1 MGSRLEAKSSE
12 VRKRIENHTF
22 HGEDGEEYEGSKFGG
37 FSDYFRRKKQKLQ
50 NLDAQIRAEAT
61 NKPPIFRGVVCHVN
75 GYTQP
80 SLNDLHTMIVQ
91 HSGGFLQYLDGKTM
105 VTHIIASNLTP
116 KKREEFK
123 RYRIVKPA
131 WVVDSVK
138 AGKLLPWNEY
148 RVLDEGVAQRVLG
161 FDNGQVVSQ
170 ASKRTQGYRE
180 QTDASWYTSQLKSTA
195 TNTEAKGKAAFRS
208 TSPIAEPSAEDI
220 EDDDEF
226 DLPEITSS
234 VEEALREADR
244 SHSDHKSDDV
254 VQTSPP
260 TSPPAVAKAIKERE
274 VQADD
279 NHQSI
284 DGETQQRDS
293 EAKPA
298 QKSALLPRQGSQ
310 EPSYTHSLI
319 RDSAILKSIPQ
330 AELAAMTAEQHNA
343 LLLSDPKIRAS
354 TVVNPAFLEQYY
366 RESRLHHLS
375 TWKADL
381 KSQLQALAAQASSSQ
396 KATVK
401 RPAGSRRY
409 VMHVDFDSFFAAI
422 SLKKCPPEWKELPA
436 AVAHGGGSGSE
447 IASCNYP
454 AREHGVK
461 NGMWMKRAQE
471 MCPDLKVLPYD
482 FPAYE
487 DASRAFYAAILNL
500 GGIVQSVSIDE
511 ALVDISSLC
520 AAEDDGE
527 GKADELGNRVRTEV
541 LEKTGCAVSVGI
553 GGNILLAKLAL
564 RKAKP
569 AGQFQ
574 LKPDD
579 VLDFIGELE
588 VQRLPGVAGSTG
600 AKLEGIGVKL
610 IRDLRAVSKEMLCR
624 TLGPKQGAKFYD
636 YARGI
641 DKTEVGDSVVRK
653 SVSAEV
659 NWGVRFETHEQV
671 DEFMHGLCGELN
683 RRLVKEGVKGSLVTV
698 KVMRRAKDA
707 PLDPPKH
714 LGHGKCDVFNK
725 SKALGVA
732 THDPVI
738 LAKEAIAMLKSFG
751 ISPGEL
757 RGIGVQMQ
765 KLEPFKLGGAGVGH
779 GSQRRLHF
787 NAGPAP
793 GKTAEDDAIQDD
805 GKTPEKARF
814 LDVNRPS
821 AALKPVET
829 PITPS
834 KKPLNMMGTQFIMPT
849 QVDPAVLAELP
860 MDIRA
865 RLAKQTA
872 TKAKGALFG
881 GGATKSNRS
890 TTPPAFAE
898 SQFVIP
904 TQVDSV
910 VLAALPAEIRARLTR
925 PNKADPPNVA
935 EKVASSASH
944 KSPATF
950 LPTHSQIDPT
960 ILSALPEDVRNE
972 IRQHYNIASTP
983 VAHAP
988 RRPEQALLPQ
998 SPRKNRT
1005 LPPAPRPVAKRGR
1018 GRPRGSL
1025 NVNRSLRESSSTLT
1039 QSNFIARSAG
1049 QATVEED
1056 ETIDPEVL
1064 AQLPEDLKQEILAQQ
1079 RQARLQRTGGIDTS
1093 LFQQRG
1099 AKAKAAAVAAA
1110 SATLEKHVVRLP
1122 PKARKPEF
1130 TSGGLKE
1137 LGQLRAA
1144 ISAWFRE
1151 FEDEGP
1157 HEDDVSSLGTYLK
1170 AVVGDER
1177 DLEKAVKIV
1186 AWLEWVVKEAEG
1198 AEEWQEA
1205 VGVLREAV
1213 KCAAKERGMGSVR
1226 FE

>member
-1 MGSRLEAKSSE
+1 MGSRLEEKSKA

-22 HGEDGEEYEGSKFGG
+22 QGEDGEEYEGSKFGG

-50 NLDAQIRAEAT
+50 NLDAQIRSEAVD
-61 NKPPIFRGVVCHVN
+61 KPQIFRGVVCHVN

-80 SLNDLHTMIVQ
+80 SLNDLHTLIVQ
-91 HSGGFLQYLDGKTM
+91 HGGGFLQYLDGKTM

-116 KKREEFK
+116 KKKEEFR

-148 RVLDEGVAQRVLG
+148 RVLDEGVAQKVLG
-161 FDNGQVVSQ
+161 FDGGQVVSQ
-170 ASKRTQGYRE
+170 VNRKTQGYRE

-195 TNTEAKGKAAFRS
+195 VDGKGKAAFKS
-208 TSPIAEPSAEDI
+208 TQAEAPPPAEDI
-220 EDDDEF
+220 DDDDEF
-226 DLPEITSS
+226 GLPEITSS
-234 VEEALREADR
+234 VEEALREAER
-244 SHSDHKSDDV
+244 SHSDHRSDDAI
-254 VQTSPP
+254 QTSPP
-260 TSPPAVAKAIKERE
+260 TSPPAVPEAAVE
-274 VQADD
+274 VEIPEEIT
-279 NHQSI
+279 NEELKH
-284 DGETQQRDS
+284 ETLHVPS
-293 EAKPA
+293 EAD
-298 QKSALLPRQGSQ
+298 QTSHSLESALLPRQGSQ

-319 RDSAILKSIPQ
+319 RDSAILNSIPQ

-396 KATVK
+396 KASVK
-401 RPAGSRRY
+401 RRTDGRRY

-422 SLKKCPPEWKELPA
+422 SLKKCPPEWKLLPA

-454 AREHGVK
+454 ARDHGVK

-471 MCPDLKVLPYD
+471 MCPNLKVLPYD

-487 DASRAFYAAILNL
+487 DASRAFYAAILDL

-511 ALVDISSLC
+511 ALVDVSSLC
-520 AAEDDGE
+520 SGDSGE
-527 GKADELGNRVRTEV
+527 SRADELGSRVRAQV
-541 LEKTGCAVSVGI
+541 MEKTGCAVSVGI

-569 AGQFQ
+569 AGQYQ
-574 LKPDD
+574 LRPED
-579 VLDFIGELE
+579 VLEFIGELE

-600 AKLEGIGVKL
+600 AKFEAIGVKL
-610 IRDLRAVSKEMLCR
+610 IKDLRAVSREMLCK

-659 NWGVRFETHEQV
+659 NWGVRFETHQQV

-683 RRLVKEGVKGSLVTV
+683 RRLVKESVKGSLVTV

-725 SKALGVA
+725 SKSLGVA
-732 THDPVI
+732 THDPAV
-738 LAKEAIAMLKSFG
+738 LAKEAIAMLKSFN

-765 KLEPFKLGGAGVGH
+765 KLEPIKLGAAGGDQ
-779 GSQRRLHF
+779 GSQRRLQF

-793 GKTAEDDAIQDD
+793 PQENEDDTIQDD
-805 GKTPEKARF
+805 IKTPEKAR
-814 LDVNRPS
+814 VPTANRPS
-821 AALKPVET
+821 AAFR
-829 PITPS
+829 PIEPPSTPS
-834 KKPLNMMGTQFIMPT
+834 KKLLNTMGTQFVMPT

-865 RLAKQTA
+865 KFAKQSAAQAKVSMFDNVAPKANSVTA
-872 TKAKGALFG
+872 AA
-881 GGATKSNRS
+881 
-890 TTPPAFAE
+890 PFAE
-898 SQFVIP
+898 SQFLIP
-904 TQVDSV
+904 TQVDPA
-910 VLAALPAEIRARLTR
+910 VLAELPAEIRAKLTR
-925 PNKADPPNVA
+925 PNKINAPAAD
-935 EKVASSASH
+935 EKADALSRPH
-944 KSPATF
+944 SPTAF

-972 IRQHYNIASTP
+972 ILQHYKSVPSNPPSKRA
-983 VAHAP
+983 
-988 RRPEQALLPQ
+988 EQALLPQ
-998 SPRKNRT
+998 SPRKART
-1005 LPPAPRPVAKRGR
+1005 LPPPRPVAKRGR

-1025 NVNRSLRESSSTLT
+1025 NLSRSSRESSSTLT
-1039 QSNFIARSAG
+1039 QSNFIARPTRSA
-1049 QATVEED
+1049 ADED
-1056 ETIDPEVL
+1056 ETLDPEVL
-1064 AQLPEDLKQEILAQQ
+1064 AALPEDLRTEVLAQQ

-1093 LFQQRG
+1093 LFQQKG
-1099 AKAKAAAVAAA
+1099 AKAKAAAAAA
-1110 SATLEKHVVRLP
+1110 GNLERHVVRLP
-1122 PKARKPEF
+1122 PRAKQPVF
-1130 TSGGLKE
+1130 TSSGLKVLGE
-1137 LGQLRAA
+1137 LRQAV
-1144 ISAWFRE
+1144 SAWFKE

-1157 HEDDVSSLGTYLK
+1157 HEEDVGSLATYLK
-1170 AVVGDER
+1170 AVVRDER
-1177 DLEKAVKIV
+1177 DIGKAVKIV
-1186 AWLEWVVKEAEG
+1186 GWLAWVVEEG
-1198 AEEWQEA
+1198 EGGQEWMDAVEVLKEA
-1205 VGVLREAV
+1205 VG
-1213 KCAAKERGMGSVR
+1213 AAARERGLGDVK
-1226 FE
+1226 FG

>member
-1 MGSRLEAKSSE
+1 MGSRLEEKSKA

-22 HGEDGEEYEGSKFGG
+22 QGEEGEEYEGSKFGG

-50 NLDAQIRAEAT
+50 NLDAQIRSEAGD
-61 NKPPIFRGVVCHVN
+61 KPSIFRGVVCHVN

-91 HSGGFLQYLDGKTM
+91 HGGGFMQYLDGKTM

-116 KKREEFK
+116 KKKEEFR

-131 WVVDSVK
+131 WIVDSVK

-148 RVLDEGVAQRVLG
+148 RVLDEGVAQKVLG
-161 FDNGQVVSQ
+161 FDGGNVVSQ
-170 ASKRTQGYRE
+170 INRRTQGYRE
-180 QTDASWYTSQLKSTA
+180 QTDASWYTSQLKSTHA
-195 TNTEAKGKAAFRS
+195 EGKGKAAFKS
-208 TSPIAEPSAEDI
+208 TQPEIAPPAEDI
-220 EDDDEF
+220 DDDEF

-234 VEEALREADR
+234 VEEAFREAER
-244 SHSDHKSDDV
+244 SHSDHRSDDV
-254 VQTSPP
+254 AQTSPP
-260 TSPPAVAKAIKERE
+260 TSPPAVPQAGKELEPLEDARSE
-274 VQADD
+274 
-279 NHQSI
+279 
-284 DGETQQRDS
+284 
-293 EAKPA
+293 EAKEKPSHVEPQA
-298 QKSALLPRQGSQ
+298 NHRLEAPQESALLPRQGSQ
-310 EPSYTHSLI
+310 EPSYVHSLI
-319 RDSAILKSIPQ
+319 RDSAIFNAVPE

-396 KATVK
+396 KVSVK
-401 RPAGSRRY
+401 RKAGSRRY

-454 AREHGVK
+454 ARDHGVK

-487 DASRAFYAAILNL
+487 DASRAFYSAILDL
-500 GGIVQSVSIDE
+500 GGVVQSVSIDE
-511 ALVDISSLC
+511 ALADVSSLC
-520 AAEDDGE
+520 GGDRGE
-527 GKADELGNRVRTEV
+527 SKADELGNRVRAEV

-574 LKPDD
+574 LKPEE

-600 AKLEGIGVKL
+600 AKFEAIGVKL
-610 IRDLRAVSKEMLCR
+610 IKDLRAVSKEVLCR
-624 TLGPKQGAKFYD
+624 TLGPKQGAKFYE

-641 DKTEVGDSVVRK
+641 DKAEVGDSVVRK

-659 NWGVRFETHEQV
+659 NWGVRFETNEQV

-683 RRLVKEGVKGSLVTV
+683 RRLVKECVKGSLVTV

-732 THDPVI
+732 TYDPAV
-738 LAKEAIAMLKSFG
+738 LAKEAITMLKSFS

-765 KLEPFKLGGAGVGH
+765 KLEPVRLGATGVDH
-779 GSQRRLHF
+779 GSQRKLQF
-787 NAGPAP
+787 NAGPGP
-793 GKTAEDDAIQDD
+793 CKPSEDDAIQDD
-805 GKTPEKARF
+805 IKTPEKAR
-814 LDVNRPS
+814 VPVANRPS
-821 AALKPVET
+821 AAFKPIE
-829 PITPS
+829 PPSTPS
-834 KKPLNMMGTQFIMPT
+834 KRPLNTMGTQFVMPT

-860 MDIRA
+860 ADIRA
-865 RLAKQTA
+865 KFAKQSGM
-872 TKAKGALFG
+872 KSKGSLFEG
-881 GGATKSNRS
+881 VAPKPRASIA
-890 TTPPAFAE
+890 PPAFAE
-898 SQFVIP
+898 SQFIIP
-904 TQVDSV
+904 TQVDPA
-910 VLAALPAEIRARLTR
+910 VLSELPADIRARLTR
-925 PNKADPPNVA
+925 PV
-935 EKVASSASH
+935 KVDLPRVDEGAGGPSRPH
-944 KSPATF
+944 SPAAF
-950 LPTHSQIDPT
+950 LPTHSQIDPN

-972 IRQHYNIASTP
+972 LLQHYKI
-983 VAHAP
+983 HAP
-988 RRPEQALLPQ
+988 QVPPKRAEQALLPQ
-998 SPRKNRT
+998 SPRKART
-1005 LPPAPRPVAKRGR
+1005 LPPPPRPIAKRGR

-1025 NVNRSLRESSSTLT
+1025 NLTRASRESSSTLT
-1039 QSNFIARSAG
+1039 QSNFVARPNRP
-1049 QATVEED
+1049 ATDED
-1056 ETIDPEVL
+1056 DTIDPEVL
-1064 AQLPEDLKQEILAQQ
+1064 AALPEDLRAEVLAQH

-1099 AKAKAAAVAAA
+1099 AKAKAAAAAA
-1110 SATLEKHVVRLP
+1110 VGPLERHVVRLP
-1122 PKARKPEF
+1122 PRAKQPTF

-1137 LGQLRAA
+1137 LGELRQA
-1144 ISAWFRE
+1144 ISAWYEE
-1151 FEDEGP
+1151 FEEEGP
-1157 HEDDVSSLGTYLK
+1157 HEDDVSSLATYLK
-1170 AVVGDER
+1170 AVVKDER
-1177 DLEKAVKIV
+1177 DVRKAVKVV
-1186 AWLEWVVKEAEG
+1186 AWVEWVVGEG
-1198 AEEWQEA
+1198 DGGDEWEDA
-1205 VGVLREAV
+1205 VSVLRETV
-1213 KCAAKERGMGSVR
+1213 SGAARERGMGEVK
-1226 FE
+1226 FG